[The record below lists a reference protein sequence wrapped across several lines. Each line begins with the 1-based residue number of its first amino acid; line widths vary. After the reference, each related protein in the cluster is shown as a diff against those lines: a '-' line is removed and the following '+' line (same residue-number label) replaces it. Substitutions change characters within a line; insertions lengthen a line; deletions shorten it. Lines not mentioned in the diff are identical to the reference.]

1 MAETKTIKINVDTKG
16 AVSAMDNLSK
26 ATHDVSQS
34 FEEVYGD
41 LQPLTTRMG
50 EAEDRLYELANA
62 GKTTTKEYKDLL
74 ASVGNYRKVQIQ
86 TDLAVDS
93 AASTMGQKLGGALS
107 GVTSGFSVATG
118 LMGTFGSDSEE
129 LEKLLLRVNA
139 AMAMA
144 QGIQG
149 IKEAIPMFTALGTS
163 IGKIPVVQKLVTAG
177 QYLWNLAVSLNPIG
191 LLVTVIIGLIA
202 VGTALVSW
210 FNSSSEATAKNT
222 KAVESNEKALKKQS
236 NTLKNKST
244 EAERAANQELA
255 MAKASGMSA
264 KAIRQLELKLIDE
277 KIARERSTKATLLD
291 TYETNKNS
299 LAKLRAAGADE
310 ELIKKQA
317 ELTAEA
323 GKNILTQN
331 DNIKNALSQ
340 KKDIINAHLVEIKTA
355 EVQSDNE
362 SKTRA
367 SEREKE
373 RLELIAEA
381 KKIELEKQK
390 EFLKQ
395 IDELKEKNIQS
406 GLTDTE
412 NELRK
417 INAKYKAL
425 EDAAI
430 GNAEQLK
437 IIAEAKGN
445 EIAIVNK
452 KYLDKELADLI
463 AKEDAQFKLSQ
474 ELNETKQEQEI
485 TNLVQSYEAKFAIAG
500 ENDELEKQ
508 LIEQQKI
515 EIDAINKKYND
526 KEISDAKAVND
537 AKIEIQKRG
546 LDIATQGI
554 SLISSVFQK
563 SKGVQKAALIA
574 ESGIGIAKMI
584 ISNNAANIAA
594 LATPQAIASSG
605 IAAIPVIAAN
615 NISTGLGIAANI
627 AATAK
632 ALKSLGGGSPPSPS
646 NTSGNTAAA
655 GVGGGQP
662 QAPSFNIV
670 GNSNVNQLSQLQNQ
684 PMKAYVVS
692 GDVSSAQSLDR
703 NRIEN
708 ATL

>member
-299 LAKLRAAGADE
+299 LAKLRASDADE

-367 SEREKE
+367 SESAKERNEKQKEAEKE

-381 KKIELEKQK
+381 KKIELENLKVIEDAKLKAKQF
-390 EFLKQ
+390 EVESENEYLNQ
-395 IDELKEKNIQS
+395 IEALQEQNYQA

-412 NELRK
+412 RELTA
-417 INAKYKAL
+417 INDKYFAL
-425 EDAAI
+425 EEKAI

-445 EIAIVNK
+445 
-452 KYLDKELADLI
+452 
-463 AKEDAQFKLSQ
+463 
-474 ELNETKQEQEI
+474 
-485 TNLVQSYEAKFAIAG
+485 
-500 ENDELEKQ
+500 
-508 LIEQQKI
+508 

>member
-1 MAETKTIKINVDTKG
+1 MAIEKTIKLNVETGDAKKNTEDLTNVIKEQKAILIELEREYIEASSVLNKTSKSDFQGRKIATKQIEHLRDSIKDQKLSLRELNIEQTSVNKISADSTKAHMNQGRALDLLDQVTGGYLSESIELYEKTTKG
-16 AVSAMDNLSK
+16 VESL
-26 ATHDVSQS
+26 
-34 FEEVYGD
+34 
-41 LQPLTTRMG
+41 
-50 EAEDRLYELANA
+50 
-62 GKTTTKEYKDLL
+62 GKVTK
-74 ASVGNYRKVQIQ
+74 NWTI
-86 TDLAVDS
+86 T
-93 AASTMGQKLGGALS
+93 QK
-107 GVTSGFSVATG
+107 
-118 LMGTFGSDSEE
+118 
-129 LEKLLLRVNA
+129 
-139 AMAMA
+139 
-144 QGIQG
+144 I
-149 IKEAIPMFTALGTS
+149 
-163 IGKIPVVQKLVTAG
+163 VTAG

-191 LLVTVIIGLIA
+191 LLVAGVVALIG
-202 VGTALVSW
+202 VGVALFQFFS
-210 FNSSSEATAKNT
+210 NAEAAT
-222 KAVESNEKALKKQS
+222 KKHTKEIESNEKALKRQS
-236 NTLKNKST
+236 NTLKNKSI
-244 EAERAANQELA
+244 ESERAANQELA

-323 GKNILTQN
+323 GKNILAQN
-331 DNIKNALSQ
+331 DNIKNALGQ

-367 SEREKE
+367 SESAKERNEKQKEDEKE

-381 KKIELEKQK
+381 KEIELEKQK
-390 EFLKQ
+390 EFLEQ

-452 KYLDKELADLI
+452 KIEDKENERLANVKALKDELTLSEDEIAIQKIQDDYAKKIELAQNDADLI
-463 AKEDAQFKLSQ
+463 VLINADRA
-474 ELNETKQEQEI
+474 TKI
-485 TNLVQSYEAKFAIAG
+485 
-500 ENDELEKQ
+500 ND
-508 LIEQQKI
+508 IEQKAADKLAAIEKKKKDDKIQGVKDGLSVIGDLAELFAGKSRKQQKKAFDI
-515 EIDAINKKYND
+515 Q
-526 KEISDAKAVND
+526 KAVN
-537 AKIEIQKRG
+537 
-546 LDIATQGI
+546 IAGATI
-554 SLISSVFQK
+554 DTY
-563 SKGVQKAALIA
+563 KAATGA
-574 ESGIGIAKMI
+574 YASM
-584 ISNNAANIAA
+584 
-594 LATPQAIASSG
+594 IASTG
-605 IAAIPVIAAN
+605 PAGPILAPLAAAAAITAGLLNVKKIA
-615 NISTGLGIAANI
+615 SQ
-627 AATAK
+627 K
-632 ALKSLGGGSPPSPS
+632 FDGGGSPS
-646 NTSGNTAAA
+646 
-655 GVGGGQP
+655 GGGGGGGGGASLPDVQ
-662 QAPSFNIV
+662 QLAPSFNIV